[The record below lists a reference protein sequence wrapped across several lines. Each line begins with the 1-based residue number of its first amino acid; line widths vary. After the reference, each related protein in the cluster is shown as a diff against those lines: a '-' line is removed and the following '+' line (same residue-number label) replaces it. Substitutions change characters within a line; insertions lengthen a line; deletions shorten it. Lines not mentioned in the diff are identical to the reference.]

1 MVLQEPSYPA
11 PERTRRPN
19 EPGARSWRRWKCTNE
34 FEPRTSE
41 PEDRKFRIA
50 SGTRSWLR
58 SVSINPGGGATLS
71 VTKRLWPAAFAGAV
85 LAAAGGSP
93 ALADGRLAGGL
104 YRVEVVIE
112 MPNVLRPM
120 PFDVVERCVAE
131 GEADG
136 AFLRIVSNPKI
147 AECPLVRRSLDRD
160 RLTLEVVC
168 AKLNT
173 GRASARYE
181 LGEASY
187 TGRIE
192 VTMGGKNMTM
202 TEIQRA
208 VRLGDCL

>member
-1 MVLQEPSYPA
+1 MSA
-11 PERTRRPN
+11 
-19 EPGARSWRRWKCTNE
+19 
-34 FEPRTSE
+34 
-41 PEDRKFRIA
+41 
-50 SGTRSWLR
+50 
-58 SVSINPGGGATLS
+58 
-71 VTKRLWPAAFAGAV
+71 TKRLWPATLAGAV
-85 LAAAGGSP
+85 LAAAGGP
-93 ALADGRLAGGL
+93 AAMADGKLTGGL
-104 YRVEVVIE
+104 YRVEVVVE

-120 PFDVVERCVAE
+120 PFDVVERCVTE
-131 GEADG
+131 GETDG

-147 AECPLVRRSLDRD
+147 AECPLVSRSLDRN

-202 TEIQRA
+202 TEIQRV
-208 VRLGDCL
+208 VRLGDCP